1 MKYFSIL
8 LLMIIAACSG
18 SRNLSDLSSS
28 KSSLEGDKK
37 QLALEKFIDGSI
49 AETKGNINQAI
60 EFYSQ
65 SILLDPQPGIYYALA
80 KNYWRINKLSNA
92 LVNIRLAVENDS
104 LNINYLTMLANI
116 YNASN
121 LNDLSIS
128 TYKKIISLD
137 SLNVA
142 AYYGLAQL
150 YEGTRP
156 TEAIDL
162 YKKVIDI
169 IGPEW
174 SVVVKLIDINERQ
187 GNLKESVS
195 FIEKL
200 LELNPSDLQLQ
211 KVLIDALIKT
221 DQFEK
226 AIFNADQALT
236 TFPDDAGLIELKG
249 NALINM
255 GKIADASTYYMHL
268 IKLKEISHENK
279 IRIASAFYAQSVKD
293 SSAVKIAKNFFET
306 LDKDTTDWQ
315 IKASLGEIAVNEKD
329 IDKAVKYFNESVKLA
344 EWNLQLVVR
353 FGGLLFDNQK
363 YNEAEEFL
371 KGQVVKFPNDFM
383 VNLIYGLTLS
393 QLGKHYE
400 AKPVLELCIKLNP
413 NDITSLSS
421 LGFTLNQLKMED
433 EALIHL
439 NKALILDPES
449 LQVISII
456 ALIEEGKKNYN
467 VSDSLYL
474 KALAIDP
481 ENVLI
486 LNNYAYSLSERDTN
500 LEQALEWSKKT
511 VEQEPE
517 NASYLDTLGWIYY
530 KLNDYKRAKDYLEKA
545 VAIENDNPTL
555 LDHLGDA
562 YFRLGDKNKAV
573 QNWEN
578 ALKLDP
584 SKEEIKHKIEKGGL

>member
-1 MKYFSIL
+1 
-8 LLMIIAACSG
+8 MIIAACSG

>member
-8 LLMIIAACSG
+8 LLMLIAACSG
-18 SRNLSDLSSS
+18 SRNLSDQSTQNSLSA
-28 KSSLEGDKK
+28 DKK

-60 EFYSQ
+60 EYYSQ
-65 SILLDPQPGIYYALA
+65 SVLLDPQPGIYYALA

-92 LVNIRLAVENDS
+92 LVNIRLAVAEDS
-104 LNINYLTMLANI
+104 LNINYLAMLANI
-116 YNASN
+116 YSASN
-121 LNDLSIS
+121 LNELSIA
-128 TYKKIISLD
+128 TYKKIISVD
-137 SLNVA
+137 SLNVP

-150 YEGTRP
+150 YEGSRP
-156 TEAIDL
+156 SEAIDL
-162 YKKVIDI
+162 YKRVIDI

-226 AIFNADQALT
+226 AISKTDQALT
-236 TFPDDAGLIELKG
+236 SFPNDAGLIELKG

-255 GKIADASTYYMHL
+255 GKIAEASTYYMHL
-268 IKLKEISHENK
+268 IKLDEITHENK
-279 IRIASAFYAQSVKD
+279 IRIASAFYAQSIKD
-293 SSAVKIAKNFFET
+293 SSAVKIAKDFFET

-344 EWNLQLVVR
+344 QWNLQLIVR

-363 YNEAEEFL
+363 YSEAAEFL
-371 KGQVVKFPNDFM
+371 KEEVIKFPNDFM
-383 VNLIYGLTLS
+383 INLIYGLSLS
-393 QLGKHYE
+393 QLGNHIE
-400 AKPVLELCIKLNP
+400 AKPVLELCVKLNP
-413 NDITSLSS
+413 NDITSLTS
-421 LGFTLNQLKMED
+421 LGFTLNQLKLED
-433 EALIHL
+433 EALVHL
-439 NKALILDPES
+439 NKALILDPEN

-456 ALIEEGKKNYN
+456 ALIEEGKKNYA

-481 ENVLI
+481 ENILI
-486 LNNYAYSLSERDTN
+486 LNNYAYSLSERDSN

-530 KLNDYKRAKDYLEKA
+530 KLSDYKNAKVYLEKA

-555 LDHLGDA
+555 LDHLGDT
-562 YFRLGDKNKAV
+562 YFRLGDKNTAI
-573 QNWEN
+573 QHWEN
-578 ALKLDP
+578 AFKLD
-584 SKEEIKHKIEKGGL
+584 STKDEIKQKIEKGGL